1 MKQIELERDR
11 YRFASSKAHVLADKA
26 WMRTVAMAGV
36 WAAGAILFGRYADH
50 NVPWYVIAIVAFGP
64 GAMLAYLIMALDDLS
79 NR

>member
-36 WAAGAILFGRYADH
+36 WAAVAILFGRH
-50 NVPWYVIAIVAFGP
+50 VEHGLPWYIVAIVAFGP
-64 GAMLAYLIMALDDLS
+64 GAMLAYLIMALDDLG
-79 NR
+79 R

>member
-26 WMRTVAMAGV
+26 WKRVVGAAGL
-36 WAAGAILFGRYADH
+36 WAAVAILFGRHVDH
-50 NVPWYVIAIVAFGP
+50 GLPWYVIAIVAFAP

-79 NR
+79 R